1 MERSR
6 TIVWDDP
13 QINKRDAL
21 SSVSGLDYL
30 KAILNGQ
37 ISPPPAARL
46 IGYRISDVEKG
57 YAVFELHPEEHHYNP
72 YATVH
77 GGILSTLLDS
87 AMTAAVL
94 STLPQG
100 VTCSTV
106 EVKVNFVKPVTAEC
120 EVVRCEAKPVHIG
133 RKLATV
139 EGRIKGRN
147 GKLYAHGT
155 STCLIIKIA

>member
-1 MERSR
+1 MERKR

-13 QINKRDAL
+13 QINKRDAM
-21 SSVSGLDYL
+21 SSISGLDYL
-30 KAILNGQ
+30 KAIRDGQ
-37 ISPPPAARL
+37 ISPPPAAKL
-46 IGYRISDVEKG
+46 LGYQIKDVDQG
-57 YAVFELHPEEHHYNP
+57 FAAFELIPGEHHYNP

-77 GGILSTLLDS
+77 GGILSTLLDTT
-87 AMTAAVL
+87 MTAAVL

-106 EVKVNFVKPVTAEC
+106 EVKVNFVRPVTAEC
-120 EVVRCEAKPVHIG
+120 EVVRSEAKPIHIG

-147 GKLYAHGT
+147 GELYAHGV
-155 STCLIIKIA
+155 STCLIFKVA